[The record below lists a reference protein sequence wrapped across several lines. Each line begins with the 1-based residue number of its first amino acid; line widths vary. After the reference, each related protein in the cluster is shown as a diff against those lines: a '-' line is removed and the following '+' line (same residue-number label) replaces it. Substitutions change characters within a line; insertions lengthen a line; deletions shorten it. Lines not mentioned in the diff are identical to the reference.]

1 MSLGLRIL
9 NDTFGA
15 CGVPKVAWQIDPF
28 GHSKEQ
34 ANLFANMG
42 FDGLFFARLDWRD
55 KTQREHNK
63 TLEMVWEASQDLGE
77 QSDLFTGVLYDHYGP
92 PPGFCWDLLC
102 NDEPIMDSVFLENNL
117 ESRMKIFVDYVQ
129 KQGEHYKTNNI
140 AMNPKLTQEPHYRY
154 SIRLFINQSKI
165 NIKQS

>member
-1 MSLGLRIL
+1 MNDEGASNYAAIVDQMSLGLRIL
-9 NDTFGA
+9 NDTFVA
-15 CGVPKVAWQIDPF
+15 CSVSKVAWQIDPF

-42 FDGLFFARLDWRD
+42 FDGLDWRD

-77 QSDLFTGVLYDHYGP
+77 QSDLFTGVLYDQYGP

-102 NDEPIMDSVFLENNL
+102 NDEPIMDSVLLENNL
-117 ESRMKIFVDYVQ
+117 EI
-129 KQGEHYKTNNI
+129 E
-140 AMNPKLTQEPHYRY
+140 
-154 SIRLFINQSKI
+154 
-165 NIKQS
+165 

>member
-1 MSLGLRIL
+1 MIHLGRAV
-9 NDTFGA
+9 F
-15 CGVPKVAWQIDPF
+15 PRWQIDPF

-77 QSDLFTGVLYDHYGP
+77 QSDLFTGVLYDQYGP

-102 NDEPIMDSVFLENNL
+102 NDEPIMDSVLLENNL
-117 ESRMKIFVDYVQ
+117 EI
-129 KQGEHYKTNNI
+129 E
-140 AMNPKLTQEPHYRY
+140 
-154 SIRLFINQSKI
+154 
-165 NIKQS
+165 